1 MIKSKVNEDIELH
14 LVHASFVT
22 EYVELARS
30 DFDHLAKW
38 LEWPRFCKSATDFN
52 EFISQSVKAFE
63 AGETM
68 HCGIKY
74 KGAIVGVAGFNK
86 IDLQLQRVEI
96 GYWIG
101 SQYEGK
107 GIATSVCQHLI
118 EYAFKELSVTKI
130 QIAVAE
136 ENRRSRMVC
145 QRLNMKLEGIISN
158 EEKVGDTI
166 LSHAVYGLHR
176 TPT

>member
-38 LEWPRFCKSATDFN
+38 LEWPRFCKTATDFN

-74 KGAIVGVAGFNK
+74 KGLLLAWPGSIKLTCNCNGSRLAIGLG
-86 IDLQLQRVEI
+86 
-96 GYWIG
+96 
-101 SQYEGK
+101 
-107 GIATSVCQHLI
+107 
-118 EYAFKELSVTKI
+118 
-130 QIAVAE
+130 
-136 ENRRSRMVC
+136 
-145 QRLNMKLEGIISN
+145 LNMRGK
-158 EEKVGDTI
+158 
-166 LSHAVYGLHR
+166 A
-176 TPT
+176 